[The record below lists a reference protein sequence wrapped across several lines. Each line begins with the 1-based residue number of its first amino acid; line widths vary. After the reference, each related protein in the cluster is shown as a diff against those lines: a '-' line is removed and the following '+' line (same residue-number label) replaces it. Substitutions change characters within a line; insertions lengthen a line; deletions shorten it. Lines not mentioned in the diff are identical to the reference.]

1 MGGDSRGS
9 GMDICTSSCYSFRS
23 LPLASHIN
31 SPASA
36 CSGELLTHPFGS
48 RCLSYAVSRWLGP
61 PLRQTSI
68 AEIRVGWLLKR
79 FLKCCFANLLRDA
92 VFLSCFH
99 SICLSRGQREDHH
112 VIGGYWCWLQIHFKL
127 ISTFLSQASDSHC
140 ISLDLDIALARLP
153 VSEKNNFC
161 TLNERKNKGNVLL
174 HHVDCITC
182 CFEFFPLCNIGSWVV
197 TWIFQDRIN
206 CPVKLLGIPP

>member
-9 GMDICTSSCYSFRS
+9 VRDICTSSCYGFCS

-36 CSGELLTHPFGS
+36 CSGELLTQPFGP
-48 RCLSYAVSRWLGP
+48 RCLIYVVSRWLGP

-112 VIGGYWCWLQIHFKL
+112 VIGGYCCWLHIHFKL

-140 ISLDLDIALARLP
+140 VSLIL
-153 VSEKNNFC
+153 
-161 TLNERKNKGNVLL
+161 TLL
-174 HHVDCITC
+174 
-182 CFEFFPLCNIGSWVV
+182 
-197 TWIFQDRIN
+197 
-206 CPVKLLGIPP
+206 